1 MCWGQTPVM
10 RRLKVVRIAT
20 LVLIGAAAT
29 ISAVVSTPLIIGH
42 RGAPGHRP
50 EHTLAG
56 YRLAAEMGADYIEPD
71 LVSTKDGV
79 LIARHENE
87 IGSTTDAAVKFPDR
101 KRTKTVDGASVTGW
115 FSEDFTLAEIKT
127 LRARERL
134 EFRSHAW
141 DGQYEVPTFDEVID
155 FAQQLG
161 TELHRPI
168 GVYPET
174 KHPTY
179 FRSLGLPLEEGVL
192 AALDRHGWNHTGA
205 PVFIQSFET
214 NLRDLRPKTNVKL
227 IQLIEGRVP
236 TDQDLRAIRSY
247 ADGIGPNTRLVVP
260 ATPDGTLTPP
270 TDLVARAHA
279 AGLLVHVWTLRSE
292 PVFLSASYHGDPS
305 GEYRQFRD
313 LGVDGIFTDFADE
326 AARALKPLSPIR

>member
-1 MCWGQTPVM
+1 MLVAAITMAASVQTP
-10 RRLKVVRIAT
+10 I
-20 LVLIGAAAT
+20 
-29 ISAVVSTPLIIGH
+29 IIGH
-42 RGAPGHRP
+42 RGAPGHVP

-87 IGSTTDAAVKFPDR
+87 IGSTTDAEKKFPDR
-101 KRTKTVDGASVTGW
+101 KRTKDVDGMSITGW

-134 EFRSHAW
+134 DFRSHGW
-141 DGQYEVPTFDEVID
+141 DGQYEVPTFDDVIEL
-155 FAQQLG
+155 AQQLG
-161 TELHRPI
+161 HELGRPI

-179 FRSLGLPLEEGVL
+179 FRTIGLPIEDRLL
-192 AALDRHGWNHTGA
+192 ASLSRHGWNASDA

-214 NLRDLRPKTNVKL
+214 NLREIRPKTKVTL
-227 IQLIEGRVP
+227 IQLIEGKIP
-236 TDQDLRAIRSY
+236 TDAELRTIKSY
-247 ADGIGPNTRLVVP
+247 ADGIGPNTRLVIP
-260 ATPDGTLTPP
+260 AIKDGTLLPP

-279 AGLLVHVWTLRSE
+279 LGLLVHVWTLRSE
-292 PVFLSASYHGDPS
+292 PVFLSPSYHGDP
-305 GEYRQFRD
+305 EAEFRQFRD
-313 LGVDGIFTDFADE
+313 IGVDGIFTDFPDAG
-326 AARALKPLSPIR
+326 ARALRSRRSSSV